1 MRRTGRT
8 LLAAG
13 ASAAA
18 LMAVGAAS
26 APAATLAGCS
36 GSGTLYTPTAS
47 SPTWQVGGS
56 GSCPLQTSLTAPLV
70 AHETST
76 VRFAGSGTSDSLGLC
91 SGTLLVSNLKLNV
104 DVTITGTVTGTS
116 LTQHQ
121 IWSAPV
127 TTFPLATEFLI
138 SSSSGPPVMG
148 AGLAISHIY
157 LQCGND
163 GNKPSAQFLWL
174 QDS

>member
-1 MRRTGRT
+1 MRRIWRVLG
-8 LLAAG
+8 AAA

-18 LMAVGAAS
+18 LSAFGAVSAS
-26 APAATLAGCS
+26 ASTLAGCN
-36 GSGTLYTPTAS
+36 GSGTLYTPTPS
-47 SPTWQVGGS
+47 SPSWAVSGG
-56 GSCPLQTSLTAPLV
+56 GSCPLQVNLAAPL
-70 AHETST
+70 AGHEATT
-76 VRFAGSGTSDSLGLC
+76 VRFAGTGTSDSLGLC

-104 DVTITGTVTGTS
+104 DVTITGQVTGNTIV
-116 LTQHQ
+116 QHQ
-121 IWSAPV
+121 IWSAAV

-148 AGLAISHIY
+148 AGIAISHIY

-174 QDS
+174 QNS